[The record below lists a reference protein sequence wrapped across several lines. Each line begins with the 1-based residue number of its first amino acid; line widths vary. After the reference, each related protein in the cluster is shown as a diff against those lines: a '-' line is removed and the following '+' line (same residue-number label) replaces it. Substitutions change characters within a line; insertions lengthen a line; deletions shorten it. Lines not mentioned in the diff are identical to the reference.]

1 MSNIENGINE
11 ESYDDTLET
20 KKVYTKYEEY
30 PRSNFP
36 EEIDNWDNMQ
46 DINAITAPVAQ
57 QYYNLINAN
66 NFSGAASL
74 LASNPDLLKTLFN
87 ADKYNQ
93 LSDGVKATQK
103 FFKEQ
108 VETYVDE
115 LFANTVGINDNATG
129 EEQKTNAYSIS
140 KINEL
145 LNNIERVVTVNFTA
159 EGWVGEEAPYTQ
171 TVEVEGLK
179 STDRPLLVKA
189 KDSSLDAVNA
199 KAYNKAFGFISDGAG
214 ETGDG
219 TLTWTVYK
227 KPTIDIKIGLKG
239 FYTIKSDFIKAVFSN
254 MTFGGSL
261 PESGEYFGLIDG
273 NVEVTNDNTVK
284 SQFLGMIDN
293 KEGE

>member
-1 MSNIENGINE
+1 MSNIENEINE
-11 ESYDDTLET
+11 VTYSTTEVKE
-20 KKVYTKYEEY
+20 YTKYEEY

-36 EEIDNWDNMQ
+36 EEVDNWDNMQ

-66 NFSGAASL
+66 NFSGAAAL
-74 LASNPDLLKTLFN
+74 LSSNPDLLKTLFN

-129 EEQKTNAYSIS
+129 EAQKTNAYSIS

-145 LNNIERVVTVNFTA
+145 LNNIEKIITVTFTA
-159 EGWVGEEAPYTQ
+159 DGWVGEEAPFTQ
-171 TVEVEGLK
+171 TVEVEEIK
-179 STDRPLLVKA
+179 STDRPLLIKE
-189 KDSSLDAVNA
+189 KDSSLDIINA
-199 KAYNKAFGFISDGAG
+199 KAYNKAFGIISDGAG

-219 TLTWTVYK
+219 TVTWTVYK
-227 KPTIDIKIGLKG
+227 KPTMDITIGLKG
-239 FYTIKSDFIKAVFSN
+239 VSV
-254 MTFGGSL
+254 
-261 PESGEYFGLIDG
+261 SG
-273 NVEVTNDNTVK
+273 
-284 SQFLGMIDN
+284 
-293 KEGE
+293 